1 MASVPKAMLSS
12 TSLDLPKYR
21 AAARDA
27 CLAAG
32 TFPVMMEHLPASD
45 ADAVQASLRMVDETD
60 IYVGILAHRYGY
72 VPEGSDRS
80 ITQMEYERAVERGI
94 PRLMFLIHKDTPV
107 LVDDIET
114 GRAAKRLKAFKDR
127 VSRDRVA
134 HFFRS
139 EDDLRAGLIQAL
151 AKLPAVRAGT
161 PTMEAG
167 AAGSD
172 LKVSSLRAPRR
183 LSPLAGHPVLSPSG
197 YPSPVH
203 TGGVHVSFTLAHN
216 GVGQQSINL
225 HALVLEVV
233 RYVPGAMAELAY
245 QIEGEAVQGAGMARP
260 HVFQVTLAGQRVEP
274 ARWVVDAARGTVLH
288 ALSENFFHTS
298 EPRVLTFPAG
308 SSDIEEVQGTVLA
321 AQPGLYEL
329 RFAFYY
335 SVAGA
340 DREHRSEVILIY
352 SDE

>member
-1 MASVPKAMLSS
+1 MAAVGKAMLSS

-45 ADAVQASLRMVDETD
+45 ADAVQASLRMVDEAD

-72 VPEGSDRS
+72 VPQGADRS
-80 ITQMEYERAVERGI
+80 ITQMEYERAAERGI

-107 LVDDIET
+107 LFDDIET
-114 GRAAKRLKAFKDR
+114 GPAAEKLKAFKDR
-127 VSRDRVA
+127 VVRDRVV

-139 EDDLRAGLIQAL
+139 EDDLRAGLLQAL
-151 AKLPAVRAGT
+151 GDLHSKGASAT
-161 PTMEAG
+161 PEAG

-172 LKVSSLRAPRR
+172 LNVSSVRAPRR
-183 LSPLAGHPVLSPSG
+183 LSPLAGHPVLAPAG
-197 YPSPVH
+197 YASPVH
-203 TGGVHVSFTLAHN
+203 TGGVHISFTMAHN
-216 GVGQQSINL
+216 GAGQQSINL
-225 HALVLEVV
+225 HSLVLEVV
-233 RYVPGAMAELAY
+233 RYEPGAVAGLAY
-245 QIEGEAVQGAGMARP
+245 QIDGEEVQGAGVARP
-260 HVFQVTLAGQRVEP
+260 HVFQVTLAGKRVEP
-274 ARWVVDAARGTVLH
+274 ARWVVDAARGTALR
-288 ALSENFFHTS
+288 ALSENFLHTT
-298 EPRVLTFPAG
+298 EPRILTFPAG
-308 SSDIEEVQGTVLA
+308 SPDIEEIQGTVLA
-321 AQPGLYEL
+321 AQPGLYEI

-340 DREHRSEVILIY
+340 DRERRSESILIY